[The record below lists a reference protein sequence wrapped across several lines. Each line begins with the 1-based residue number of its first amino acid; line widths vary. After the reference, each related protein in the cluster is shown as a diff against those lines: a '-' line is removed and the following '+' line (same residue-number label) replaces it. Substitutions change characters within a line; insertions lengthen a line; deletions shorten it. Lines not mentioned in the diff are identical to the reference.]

1 MQWVTTKRV
10 NTFTD
15 RAYDGNPSWVVI
27 GADRSEDEKKLIKL
41 SSELNP
47 VSDTVFVFPEEA
59 EDADLFLRFFSKSE
73 EIGFSG
79 HGTIAA
85 YLGAE
90 DEGIL
95 ELTEPIT
102 LIRQRTKSGIQH
114 LELRIKNNKI
124 ERVTVSLPVPQFV
137 SMPIDVKQLARF
149 LAISQVDIQDSTY
162 PVGIVSAPGNTDII
176 VPVDTCDTLL
186 NLKPNFQIMKSFCDR
201 LQLTGVVVYCL
212 DTMEKGDT
220 ALMRHFA
227 PSVGIDEDPVSG
239 AASASLGCYLVH
251 NRIMPL
257 SEMTRIIIEMGY
269 AMKRPGRVYIHVHSY
284 KNQILKVTFGGQGV
298 ITFEGRTVL
307 PES

>member
-1 MQWVTTKRV
+1 MQWVKTKRV

-27 GADRSEDEKKLIKL
+27 GADRAEDEKKLIRL
-41 SSELNP
+41 SSEFNP
-47 VSDTVFVFPEEA
+47 VSDTVFIFPDNSA
-59 EDADLFLRFFSKSE
+59 EADLFLRFFSRSE

-90 DEGIL
+90 GEGVF

-102 LIRQRTKSGIQH
+102 LIRQRTKGGIQH
-114 LELRIKNNKI
+114 LELRVKNQKI

-137 SMPIDVKQLARF
+137 STPIDIKQIARF
-149 LAISQVDIQDSTY
+149 LGLSQNDIQDSTY
-162 PVGIVSAPGNTDII
+162 PVGVVSSPGNTDVI
-176 VPVDTCDTLL
+176 VPVETCEVLL
-186 NLKPNFQIMKSFCDR
+186 NITPNFPVMKSFCDR
-201 LQLTGVVVYCL
+201 MQMTGVVVYCL
-212 DTMEKGDT
+212 ETMEKGNT
-220 ALMRHFA
+220 AHMRHFA
-227 PSVGIDEDPVSG
+227 PAVGINEDPVSG

-269 AMKRPGRVYIHVHSY
+269 AMNRPGRVYIHVHSY
-284 KNQILKVTFGGQGV
+284 KNQIMKVTFGGQGV
-298 ITFEGRTVL
+298 ITFEGRTLL
-307 PES
+307 PED